1 MHTDTPNTAR
11 TEPSILSATPEAV
24 EKIKSLIAEK
34 ELTGYGLRVFVT
46 GGGCSGLQYGMAFE
60 NNPREEDRIV
70 EVGDGVRLI
79 VDPMSLLYIQGA
91 SIDFVDN
98 LMGGGFRIENP
109 NAVTT
114 CGCGSSFQ
122 TKEGG
127 AGPYSGGGCACG

>member
-1 MHTDTPNTAR
+1 MHTDTPNTAQ
-11 TEPSILSATPEAV
+11 TESSILSVTPEAV

-34 ELTGYGLRVFVT
+34 ELTGYGLRVFVA

-114 CGCGSSFQ
+114 CGCGSSFA
-122 TKEGG
+122 TKDSG
-127 AGPYSGGGCACG
+127 AGPYGGGCACG